1 MATREHDSSSEAS
14 SAPGVS
20 RRTFLAGSAAAGV
33 AATGLAGIL
42 AAGRAP
48 AFAQGTRLNI
58 VRWVDFIPA
67 CDVELKR
74 QAGDASKALG
84 AEVVFEFINANDIQ
98 ARITAA
104 MQSGSG
110 PDIMHMLHNWPHLY
124 ANGLVDV
131 SDLVEWQ
138 VKEQGALYGQSEQY
152 TKVGGKFLALP
163 HGIVPGLIAY
173 RKSWFDEVG
182 ATTFPKTY
190 DDLRQVGAKLKK
202 KGHPYGQTL
211 GHTFGD
217 APSWAYPLL
226 WNFGGME
233 TDKNGKTAIDSK
245 GAVEAVKFMNA
256 FWKEAC
262 DEGGLAWDDTNNNR
276 AFLGG
281 EIAGTLNGAS
291 IYIAAKRGQEKI
303 KDDKGEPMVRDIQH
317 ARLPAGPGGSTSYHT
332 AFAHGV
338 MKYGKN
344 QKLAKDFLKWLHG
357 KEQYSKWFQVAEGFS
372 VGSTK
377 FWEQHPLWSTI
388 DEPMKGFRTAPDNSR
403 TMGFAGPPNAKA
415 TEAYSKYVVVD
426 MFAKG
431 VQGGKP
437 EDAVKWAAEELKKI
451 YG

>member
-1 MATREHDSSSEAS
+1 MATREDDSSSEAS
-14 SAPGVS
+14 RAPGVS
-20 RRTFLAGSAAAGV
+20 RRTFLAGSAAASV

-42 AAGRAP
+42 TAGRAP

-233 TDKNGKTAIDSK
+233 VDKSGKTAIDSK
-245 GAVEAVKFMNA
+245 GSVEAVKFMTA
-256 FWKEAC
+256 FWKDSC

-276 AFLGG
+276 AFLAG
-281 EIAGTLNGAS
+281 EICATLNGAS
-291 IYIAAKRGQEKI
+291 IYIAAKRGQDKI

-317 ARLPAGPGGSTSYHT
+317 ARLPAGPGASSSYQASFHH
-332 AFAHGV
+332 AV
-338 MKYGKN
+338 MNYGKN

-357 KEQYSKWFQVAEGFS
+357 KEQFGKWFQVAEGFS
-372 VGSTK
+372 IGSTK
-377 FWEQHPLWSTI
+377 MWEQAPLWNTI
-388 DEPMKGFRTAPDNSR
+388 DEPMKGFRTAADNSR
-403 TMGFAGPPNAKA
+403 VFGYAGPPSAKA
-415 TEAYSKYVVVD
+415 TEVYSKYIIVD

-431 VQGGKP
+431 VQGMKA
-437 EDAVKWAAEELKKI
+437 EDSAKWAAGELGKI

>member
-20 RRTFLAGSAAAGV
+20 RRTFLVGSAAAGV

-217 APSWAYPLL
+217 APSWATRCC
-226 WNFGGME
+226 G
-233 TDKNGKTAIDSK
+233 TS
-245 GAVEAVKFMNA
+245 
-256 FWKEAC
+256 
-262 DEGGLAWDDTNNNR
+262 
-276 AFLGG
+276 
-281 EIAGTLNGAS
+281 AGWRRT
-291 IYIAAKRGQEKI
+291 
-303 KDDKGEPMVRDIQH
+303 
-317 ARLPAGPGGSTSYHT
+317 
-332 AFAHGV
+332 
-338 MKYGKN
+338 
-344 QKLAKDFLKWLHG
+344 
-357 KEQYSKWFQVAEGFS
+357 
-372 VGSTK
+372 
-377 FWEQHPLWSTI
+377 
-388 DEPMKGFRTAPDNSR
+388 RTARPRSTAR
-403 TMGFAGPPNAKA
+403 GRWRR
-415 TEAYSKYVVVD
+415 SSS
-426 MFAKG
+426 
-431 VQGGKP
+431 
-437 EDAVKWAAEELKKI
+437 
-451 YG
+451 